1 MNFILRGIRDH
12 FRGDASGKAGPARF
26 GKPHQRRYH
35 GHQSR
40 GLIGRDVVLGAG
52 VRVGIAICVLIDGRQ
67 RKFVSVARGWELYL
81 YLCVVNRNYLLV
93 KLSRSTVPSPYSLG
107 N

>member
-1 MNFILRGIRDH
+1 MSFILRDHFLGDVGSKAPTAQFGKSHQCRDH
-12 FRGDASGKAGPARF
+12 AR
-26 GKPHQRRYH
+26 
-35 GHQSR
+35 QSR

-93 KLSRSTVPSPYSLG
+93 KLSRSTVPSPYSFG